1 MGQFFKFL
9 FASCLGTIL
18 AGLVLSFVAFSMVG
32 GLIASSEKTAPVSS
46 NSVLEFKFDQP
57 IPERTNNLEMNPF
70 DIDNQYILG
79 LQDYITSIERA
90 KNDND
95 IKGIFLNLEFG
106 GTGLATASALR
117 DALVDFKESG
127 KFIIAY
133 SKYYTQGA
141 YYLGSVADKVYI
153 NPVGNLDLHG
163 LSAMTPFYKSML
175 DKVGVE
181 MKVFYAGK
189 FKSATEPFR
198 RYEMS
203 DESKLQLR
211 AFLDPAF
218 NDFLQDIATSRN
230 KTVAELRG
238 YADDLLIRT
247 ADDAVKY
254 GLVDK
259 VAYIDEIQA
268 EMRELI
274 GLEDEDKVPG
284 INFADYH
291 KATKPTLDLSI
302 KNKIAVVYAEGAI
315 NMGEGDPG
323 TTGDEKYVKILQKVR
338 KDDKIKAIVLRV
350 NSPGGSPV
358 ASENIW
364 RELEL
369 SQAAGKKVVVSMGDY
384 AASGGY
390 YISCGADKI
399 YAEENTLTG
408 SIGVFMMIPNTHEL
422 MADKIGMTFDTVKT
436 TRNSQGLNTY
446 FDMSQAEKD
455 FLNGNIQSTYALF
468 KKRVAEGRGMT
479 EAAVEEIAQGRVWSG
494 EDGKRVGL
502 VDELGGLNDAIAEAA
517 NLAGLEEYRTTE
529 YPRVKEPLQ
538 QFIEE
543 LTGEDKAITHK
554 ILQQE
559 MGSFYPHY
567 KQVKQMMS
575 MKGVQATLPVM
586 VELK

>member
-18 AGLVLSFVAFSMVG
+18 AGIALSFVAFSVVG
-32 GLIASSEKTAPVSS
+32 GMVASTEQVKPVST
-46 NSVLEFKFDQP
+46 NSVIEFNFAQP

-70 DIDNQYILG
+70 DIKNQYVLG
-79 LQDYITSIERA
+79 LQDYIKSIEHA
-90 KNDND
+90 KTDDD

-106 GTGLATASALR
+106 GAGLATASALR
-117 DALVDFKESG
+117 EALVDFKESG

-153 NPVGNLDLHG
+153 NPVGNVDMHG
-163 LSAMTPFYKSML
+163 LSAMVPFYKTML
-175 DKVGVE
+175 DNVGVE

-203 DESKLQLR
+203 DESKMQLR

-218 NDFLQDIATSRN
+218 DSFLQDIATSRG
-230 KTVAELRG
+230 KTVAELR
-238 YADDLLIRT
+238 ALTDDLLIRT
-247 ADDAVKY
+247 PDDAVKY

-259 VAYIDEIQA
+259 TAYYDEIQA

-274 GLEDEDKVPG
+274 GLEDDNKIPS
-284 INFADYH
+284 INFADYY
-291 KATKPTLDLSI
+291 KATKPGLNLSI
-302 KNKIAVVYAEGAI
+302 KNKIAVIYAEGAI

-323 TTGDEKYVKILQKVR
+323 TVGDDKYVKILQKVR
-338 KDDKIKAIVLRV
+338 KDDKIKAIVMRV

-369 SQAAGKKVVVSMGDY
+369 AQEEGKKVVVSMGDY

-399 YAEENTLTG
+399 YAEDNTLTG
-408 SIGVFMMIPNTHEL
+408 SIGVFMMIPNTREL
-422 MADKIGMTFDTVKT
+422 MADKIGMTFDTVLT
-436 TRNSQGLNTY
+436 TNNSQGLNTY
-446 FDMSQAEKD
+446 FDMSQAEID

-468 KKRVAEGRGMT
+468 KKRVAEGRNMT
-479 EAAVEEIAQGRVWSG
+479 EAQVEEIAQGRVWSG
-494 EDGKRVGL
+494 TDGKSVGL
-502 VDELGGLNDAIAEAA
+502 VDEIGGLNEAIASAA
-517 NLAGLEEYRTTE
+517 DLAGLSEYRTTE

-538 QFIEE
+538 QLLEE
-543 LTGEDKAITHK
+543 FTGEDKSITHK

-559 MGSFYPHY
+559 MGELYPHY
-567 KQVKQMMS
+567 KNIKTIMN

>member
-18 AGLVLSFVAFSMVG
+18 AGLVLSFVAFSVVG
-32 GLIASSEKTAPVSS
+32 GMVASAEKTAPVSS
-46 NSVLEFKFDQP
+46 NSVLEFKFDQA

-70 DIDNQYILG
+70 DLENQYILG

-90 KNDND
+90 KTDDD

-117 DALVDFKESG
+117 EALVDFKESG

-153 NPVGNLDLHG
+153 NPVGNLDMHG

-189 FKSATEPFR
+189 YKSATEPFR

-218 NDFLQDIATSRN
+218 DSFLQDIATSRG
-230 KTVAELRG
+230 KTVAELRN
-238 YADDLLIRT
+238 YTDDLLIRT

-259 VAYIDEIQA
+259 TAYYDEIQA

-274 GLEDEDKVPG
+274 GMEDDDKVPG

-291 KATKPTLDLSI
+291 KATKPSLDFSV

-315 NMGEGDPG
+315 NMGDGEPG
-323 TTGDEKYVKILQKVR
+323 SVGDEQYVKILQKVR
-338 KDDKIKAIVLRV
+338 KDDNIKAIVMRV

-369 SQAAGKKVVVSMGDY
+369 SQEAGKKVVVSMGDY

-399 YAEENTLTG
+399 YAEDNTLTG

-446 FDMSQAEKD
+446 FDMSQAEID

-468 KKRVAEGRGMT
+468 KKRVAEGRNMT
-479 EAAVEEIAQGRVWSG
+479 EEAVEAVAQGRVWSG
-494 EDGKRVGL
+494 ADGKRVGL
-502 VDELGGLNDAIAEAA
+502 VDELGGLDDAIAEAA
-517 NLAGLEEYRTTE
+517 TLAGLEEYRTTE

-538 QFIEE
+538 KFLEE
-543 LTGEDKAITHK
+543 ITGEDKAITHK

-559 MGSFYPHY
+559 MGEFYPHY
-567 KQVKQMMS
+567 KRVKEMMS

>member
-18 AGLVLSFVAFSMVG
+18 AGIALSFVAFSVIGGMV
-32 GLIASSEKTAPVSS
+32 ASTENTKPVTS
-46 NSVLEFKFDQP
+46 NSVIEFKFDQM

-70 DIDNQYILG
+70 DLENQYILG
-79 LQDYITSIERA
+79 LQDYIYSIENA
-90 KNDND
+90 KTDDN

-133 SKYYTQGA
+133 AKYYTQGA

-153 NPVGNLDLHG
+153 NPVGALDLHG
-163 LSAMTPFYKSML
+163 LSAMTPFYKEML
-175 DKVGVE
+175 DNIGVK
-181 MKVFYAGK
+181 MQVFYAGK
-189 FKSATEPFR
+189 YKSATEPYR

-203 DESKLQLR
+203 DESKYQLR
-211 AFLDPAF
+211 EFLDPAF
-218 NDFLQDIATSRN
+218 DGFLADIGASRN

-254 GLVDK
+254 GLVDGI
-259 VAYIDEIQA
+259 AYYDEVQG

-274 GLEDEDKVPG
+274 GLEEDDNIPAVQ
-284 INFADYH
+284 FADYY
-291 KATKPTLDLSI
+291 KANKPSLNLSI

-315 NMGEGDPG
+315 NTGEGEPG
-323 TTGDEKYVKILQKVR
+323 TIWDEKYVKILQKVR
-338 KDDKIKAIVLRV
+338 KDDKIKAIVMRV

-369 SQAAGKKVVVSMGDY
+369 SQEAGKKVVVSMGDY

-399 YAEENTLTG
+399 YAESNTLTG
-408 SIGVFMMIPNTHEL
+408 SIGVFMMLPNTQGL

-446 FDMSQAEKD
+446 FAPSEAEEA
-455 FLNGNIQSTYALF
+455 FLNGNIQNTYALF
-468 KKRVAEGRGMT
+468 KKRVSDGRNLTMDQ
-479 EAAVEEIAQGRVWSG
+479 VEEIAQGRVWSG
-494 EDGKRVGL
+494 EDGKEVGL
-502 VDELGGLNDAIAEAA
+502 VDELGGLQEAIIAA
-517 NLAGLEEYRTTE
+517 ADLAGLDEYRTTE
-529 YPRVKEPLQ
+529 YPRIKEPLQ
-538 QFIEE
+538 QFLEKV
-543 LTGEDKAITHK
+543 TGEDNTLRVN

-559 MGSFYPHY
+559 MGEFYPHY
-567 KQVKQMMS
+567 KRVKEMMQMQ
-575 MKGVQATLPVM
+575 GVQATLPIV